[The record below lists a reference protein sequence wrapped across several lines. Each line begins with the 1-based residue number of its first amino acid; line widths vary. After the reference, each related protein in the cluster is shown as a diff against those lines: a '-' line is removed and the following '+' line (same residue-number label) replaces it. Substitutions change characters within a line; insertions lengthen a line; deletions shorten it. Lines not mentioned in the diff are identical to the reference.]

1 MSITTNIKD
10 AINTALRPINLKL
23 DTLTAE
29 KVEAD
34 RIQRQLVIGQFE
46 KPAYPLLD
54 GMCTFDGAPL
64 AATFAACRTDLD
76 RLLQGGPPVRFDRAN
91 TFYNTPDAEI
101 LYLMVRSLS
110 PKRIVEV
117 GSGNSTRI
125 IRQAIADGRIVVS
138 HTAIDPEPRADIT
151 GLTDRVLRQRFEE
164 TDVMEELSALEA
176 NDIVFIDSSHKV
188 HVANDV
194 SKLFCNAIPALAP
207 GVVVHVHDVFLPFD
221 YPKPF
226 CVDYP
231 GWGEQ
236 YLLQVMLAA
245 RPREILWPGYYV
257 QKLRP
262 ELRQALPFLASGRA
276 QSFWFRT

>member
-1 MSITTNIKD
+1 MSITTNIKN
-10 AINTALRPINLKL
+10 AINTAMRPVNLKL

-34 RIQRQLVIGQFE
+34 RVQRQIVMGQFE
-46 KPAYPLLD
+46 KPAYPLLE
-54 GMCTFDGAPL
+54 GMRTFDGARL
-64 AATFAACRTDLD
+64 AAIFAACRTDLD
-76 RLLQGGPPVRFDRAN
+76 RLLRGSPPGRFDRAN

-101 LYLMVRSLS
+101 LYLIVRSLA

-125 IRQAIADGRIVVS
+125 IRQAIADGRLIVS
-138 HTAIDPEPRADIT
+138 HIAIDPEPRADIT

-164 TDVMEELSALEA
+164 TDVMEELYALEA
-176 NDIVFIDSSHKV
+176 DDILFIDSSHEV
-188 HVANDV
+188 RVANDV
-194 SKLFCNAIPALAP
+194 TKLFCNAIPALAK

-221 YPKPF
+221 YPQPF

-231 GWGEQ
+231 CWGEQ

-245 RPREILWPGYYV
+245 RPCEILWPGYYL
-257 QKLRP
+257 QKIRP
-262 ELRQALPFLASGRA
+262 ELCQALPFLATGRA